1 MEFCPDRRPSLI
13 PVLLDRRDFRL
24 AVFLKQVI
32 QSFTHEG
39 LNGPAALDS

>member
-1 MEFCPDRRPSLI
+1 METRPVRHPSLI

-32 QSFTHEG
+32 QSLTH
-39 LNGPAALDS
+39 